1 MRRLFAV
8 VAVVLV
14 ALPLPRAGAV
24 DDVDVAD
31 LLADPVAYA
40 DTRIALVGEFVGDYG
55 FRPDGTVW
63 TQLNDDPYA
72 TAPLHAAGGTPS
84 GGNVG
89 VGVVGDVSMFGD
101 LDPPGRFDRV
111 GPVVRAIGVWRYH
124 DDARGGESY
133 LELTDIEP
141 IWPGYPLQQ
150 PLNRTVLAFAIG
162 LSVVAVLLFAGVVRG
177 RRHS

>member
-14 ALPLPRAGAV
+14 ALPVPPAGAI

-40 DTRIALVGEFVGDYG
+40 DARIALVGEFVGDYG

-72 TAPLHAAGGTPS
+72 TAPLHAAAGTPS
-84 GGNVG
+84 GANVG
-89 VGVVGDVSMFGD
+89 VGVVGDDSMFSD
-101 LDPPGRFDRV
+101 LDSTVSVRWCGPSACGATTTTRVAERPTSRSPTSNRSGPDIPFSSLSTGRCS
-111 GPVVRAIGVWRYH
+111 AS
-124 DDARGGESY
+124 AS
-133 LELTDIEP
+133 
-141 IWPGYPLQQ
+141 
-150 PLNRTVLAFAIG
+150 A
-162 LSVVAVLLFAGVVRG
+162 
-177 RRHS
+177 